1 MCVRSGRVWI
11 RQEMEMVKGEMKRP
25 CDLCFE
31 NQSAH
36 DIKAPSSMVM
46 ELSRFKFLH
55 SYISEDWIY
64 NDIILYL
71 LYITS
76 NHVKGVVDQP

>member
-1 MCVRSGRVWI
+1 
-11 RQEMEMVKGEMKRP
+11 
-25 CDLCFE
+25 
-31 NQSAH
+31 
-36 DIKAPSSMVM
+36 MVM

-76 NHVKGVVDQP
+76 NHVKGVVDQPWIVKGY